1 MMAEWYERS
10 FGRDYLLVYKH
21 RDFQGATEEV
31 HRMMDWLKLPSSAT
45 VLDLCCGM
53 GRHALALA
61 DAGYQVTGID
71 LSEVLLHEAVKH
83 DAEGKVTFIRGD
95 MRELPVDGPYDA
107 VVNLF
112 TSFGYFTDNVDNA
125 RVFQQ
130 IFRVLKPQ
138 GRYIVDFLNP
148 AYVKQH
154 LVPQSERASEGTL
167 IQERRRIEDGF
178 VKKDITLTD
187 MVMNDKRQ
195 YEERVRLYELPDF
208 EVMMSEAG
216 LQLDAVYGGYDGMP
230 YADQQAARMIM
241 VGHRP

>member
-1 MMAEWYERS
+1 M
-10 FGRDYLLVYKH
+10 
-21 RDFQGATEEV
+21 
-31 HRMMDWLKLPSSAT
+31 
-45 VLDLCCGM
+45 
-53 GRHALALA
+53 
-61 DAGYQVTGID
+61 
-71 LSEVLLHEAVKH
+71 
-83 DAEGKVTFIRGD
+83 
-95 MRELPVDGPYDA
+95 
-107 VVNLF
+107 NLF

-216 LQLDAVYGGYDGMP
+216 LQLDAVYGGYNGMP
-230 YADQQAARMIM
+230 YAEQQAARMIM